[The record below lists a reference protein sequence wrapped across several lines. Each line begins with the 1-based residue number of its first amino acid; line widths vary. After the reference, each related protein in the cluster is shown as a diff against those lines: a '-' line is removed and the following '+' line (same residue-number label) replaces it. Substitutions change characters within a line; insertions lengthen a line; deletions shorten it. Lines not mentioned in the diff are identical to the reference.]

1 MIADLFDLAENTDAV
16 RLLAAVPPVSPSAGL
31 VAAILDRLPPAAPPG
46 LTFHAAD
53 PATFQPTGRPGVS
66 IRLLHTDRVARRF
79 SAYLRLDPGASLDS
93 HTHDGAEECVV
104 LSGSI
109 TVAGRTLAAGD
120 YQLAEPGSPH
130 AEQVSAA
137 GCLLFLTGSLSLLAE

>member
-1 MIADLFDLAENTDAV
+1 MIDDSFDLSENTDAV
-16 RLLAAVPPVSPSAGL
+16 RLLAAVTPVPPSAGL
-31 VAAILDRLPPAAPPG
+31 LTTILDRLPPADPPG
-46 LTFHAAD
+46 LTVRLAD
-53 PATFQPTGRPGVS
+53 PAAFRPTGRPGVS

-79 SAYLRLDPGASLDS
+79 SAYLRLDPGASLQP

-120 YQLAEPGSPH
+120 YQLAEAGSPH
-130 AEQVSAA
+130 AEQVSAD
-137 GCLLFLTGSLSLLAE
+137 GCLLFLTGPLSLLAE